1 MKLHGLLLSL
11 VFIASCGGS
20 DSTDNAKKAETKTA
34 KTAAP
39 AKPAPAKPVPAPE
52 PEPEPELPIV
62 VDDGKVATVNIT
74 ANDIM
79 KFNTAQIDIAAGRT
93 VKLTLKHV
101 GKMPT
106 KMMGHNFVLLA
117 QGTDVDAFTA
127 AGVTAQDTDFIAKS
141 MDAKVLAKT
150 KMLGGGESDT
160 IEFKAP
166 APGTYDFI
174 CTFPGHATLM
184 KGKLIVSE

>member
-1 MKLHGLLLSL
+1 MKLHSLLLSL

-20 DSTDNAKKAETKTA
+20 ESTDNSKKAEIKPA
-34 KTAAP
+34 KAEAP
-39 AKPAPAKPVPAPE
+39 AKPAPAPEPE

-79 KFNTAQIDIAAGRT
+79 KFNTAQIDISAGRT

-101 GKMPT
+101 GKMPA

-127 AGVTAQDTDFIAKS
+127 AGVTAQDTDFIAKW

-150 KMLGGGESDT
+150 KMLGGGESHT

-174 CTFPGHATLM
+174 CTFPGHSTLM
-184 KGKLIVSE
+184 KGKLIVS

>member
-1 MKLHGLLLSL
+1 MKLHTLLLSL
-11 VFIASCGGS
+11 VFISSCGES
-20 DSTDNAKKAETKTA
+20 EPTDQPKKAETKAA
-34 KTAAP
+34 KTEAP
-39 AKPAPAKPVPAPE
+39 AKPTAAKPAPA
-52 PEPEPELPIV
+52 PEPELPIV
-62 VDDGKVATVNIT
+62 VDDGKTATVNIT

-79 KFNTAQIDIAAGRT
+79 KFNTAQIDISAGRT

-101 GKMPT
+101 GTMPS

-141 MDAKVLAKT
+141 MDSKVLAKT

-174 CTFPGHATLM
+174 CTFPGHSVIM